1 MKIHAMVLSRAF
13 EHQGQVKRKS
23 TFFFAA
29 KAVSTALG
37 FHVARRGFLA
47 KGTPGAGKAPASSRQ
62 PRSQRA
68 LKRYEALA
76 IFPPRSRT
84 ITQRRSST
92 RMA

>member
-23 TFFFAA
+23 TFFAA
-29 KAVSTALG
+29 KAGGTALG

-62 PRSQRA
+62 PRAQRA